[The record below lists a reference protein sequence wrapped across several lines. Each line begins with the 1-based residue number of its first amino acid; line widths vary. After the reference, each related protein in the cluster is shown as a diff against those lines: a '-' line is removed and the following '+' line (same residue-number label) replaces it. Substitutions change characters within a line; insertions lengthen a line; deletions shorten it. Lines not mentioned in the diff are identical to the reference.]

1 MDIKL
6 PNNVLIITL
15 AFIIVCDAMRDLVL
29 FVQFKKRENTH
40 GGALLLVMFYFSKS
54 NTPPWVFFTFLN
66 CINGSKSRAKHHIF
80 CFVYIYKRK
89 KYFRDEIEFL
99 PPLKLHKIY

>member
-29 FVQFKKRENTH
+29 FVQFKNREKHPWRSVT
-40 GGALLLVMFYFSKS
+40 FSKGCRLKAFIFTKS
-54 NTPPWVFFTFLN
+54 NILPRVFFTF
-66 CINGSKSRAKHHIF
+66 
-80 CFVYIYKRK
+80 
-89 KYFRDEIEFL
+89 
-99 PPLKLHKIY
+99 